1 MLLDIRWLSY
11 LLHRR
16 TRHAHSQLP
25 TATAA

>member
-16 TRHAHSQLP
+16 SRHAHSHLH